1 MTSELRL
8 RGHARTLRV
17 NAAPTVRSPGAGVAR
32 TWLPAC
38 HHHVHARPFLAS
50 FPCCCREV
58 PAQAAVQ
65 LLRRQ
70 PPNHAAVPCSRLGG
84 PRLTRR
90 ATLSSDQAG
99 AMPSMVHRAAQR
111 RATASG
117 GGPQPF
123 ERAAGDLPWNNG
135 PGPLRQGSDSSQ
147 LSPVGSG
154 ELQRGWSVD
163 LSDPSDSASGAAAS
177 PTAASRAGSG
187 TSNGGSGRTVFSG
200 RAAPRHNLHSLP
212 EGLAE
217 LGLGAS
223 PDDGGSRPQSRQTSE
238 TSQSRL
244 ARMGSDEPKVQV
256 ALDALAAGLVAG
268 AGAAGTNGSPGHRRV
283 GGSRSMYASM
293 AGSGPRGSSAG
304 AANGGG
310 SASGTLGGLTR
321 APAAAR
327 ASSASTG
334 SPQPA
339 STAARPASGARSPSQ
354 ARAALSPGLGG
365 AAPTPA
371 ANGVDS
377 PLQALGGLG
386 GAAVNSRGLAL
397 RRQLKEEDFS
407 APTKREEWVVPGAAQ
422 PRKLTAVTPPR
433 AREDTFTAR
442 EGLVKAHAAL
452 FNK

>member
-1 MTSELRL
+1 VSR
-8 RGHARTLRV
+8 
-17 NAAPTVRSPGAGVAR
+17 
-32 TWLPAC
+32 
-38 HHHVHARPFLAS
+38 
-50 FPCCCREV
+50 
-58 PAQAAVQ
+58 
-65 LLRRQ
+65 
-70 PPNHAAVPCSRLGG
+70 SRLGG

-90 ATLSSDQAG
+90 ATLGSDQAG
-99 AMPSMVHRAAQR
+99 PMPSMAHRAAQR

-123 ERAAGDLPWNNG
+123 ERAAGDTSWCNG
-135 PGPLRQGSDSSQ
+135 LGPLRQGSDSSQ
-147 LSPVGSG
+147 LSPSGSG
-154 ELQRGWSVD
+154 DLQRGWSVD
-163 LSDPSDSASGAAAS
+163 LSEPSDSASGAAGS
-177 PTAASRAGSG
+177 PTAGSRSGSG
-187 TSNGGSGRTVFSG
+187 TANGGSGRTVFSG
-200 RAAPRHNLHSLP
+200 RTAPRYNLQSLP

-217 LGLGAS
+217 LGLGGSA
-223 PDDGGSRPQSRQTSE
+223 DDGSRPQSRQASE

-244 ARMGSDEPKVQV
+244 ARMGSDEPKAQV

-268 AGAAGTNGSPGHRRV
+268 AGTGGANSSPGQRRAN
-283 GGSRSMYASM
+283 GSRSMYASM
-293 AGSGPRGSSAG
+293 TGAGQRGSSSSG
-304 AANGGG
+304 AVNGGG

-321 APAAAR
+321 VSANR
-327 ASSASTG
+327 GSSASTA

-339 STAARPASGARSPSQ
+339 STGVRPASRARSPSQ

-365 AAPTPA
+365 AAPAPA
-371 ANGVDS
+371 ANGADS
-377 PLQALGGLG
+377 PLQALAGLG

-407 APTKREEWVVPGAAQ
+407 ATGKREEWVVPGAAQ

>member
-1 MTSELRL
+1 
-8 RGHARTLRV
+8 
-17 NAAPTVRSPGAGVAR
+17 
-32 TWLPAC
+32 
-38 HHHVHARPFLAS
+38 
-50 FPCCCREV
+50 
-58 PAQAAVQ
+58 
-65 LLRRQ
+65 
-70 PPNHAAVPCSRLGG
+70 
-84 PRLTRR
+84 
-90 ATLSSDQAG
+90 
-99 AMPSMVHRAAQR
+99 MPSMAHRAAQR

-123 ERAAGDLPWNNG
+123 ERVAGDMSWNNG
-135 PGPLRQGSDSSQ
+135 PSRQGSDVSQ
-147 LSPVGSG
+147 LSPAGSG

-187 TSNGGSGRTVFSG
+187 TANGGSGRSVFSG
-200 RAAPRHNLHSLP
+200 RGGHRYNLQSLP

-217 LGLGAS
+217 LGLGGS
-223 PDDGGSRPQSRQTSE
+223 TDDGIRPQSRHNSE

-256 ALDALAAGLVAG
+256 ALTALAAGLVAG
-268 AGAAGTNGSPGHRRV
+268 AGTASANSSPGQRRV
-283 GGSRSMYASM
+283 NGSRSMYAGM
-293 AGSGPRGSSAG
+293 GGSGPRGSSAG
-304 AANGGG
+304 SANGGG

-321 APAAAR
+321 PSATR

-339 STAARPASGARSPSQ
+339 STGVRAASGARSPSQ
-354 ARAALSPGLGG
+354 PRAALSPGAGG
-365 AAPTPA
+365 SAPTPA
-371 ANGVDS
+371 ANGADS
-377 PLQALGGLG
+377 PLQALAGLG
-386 GAAVNSRGLAL
+386 GGAVNSRGLAL

-407 APTKREEWVVPGAAQ
+407 ATAKREEWVVPGAAQ